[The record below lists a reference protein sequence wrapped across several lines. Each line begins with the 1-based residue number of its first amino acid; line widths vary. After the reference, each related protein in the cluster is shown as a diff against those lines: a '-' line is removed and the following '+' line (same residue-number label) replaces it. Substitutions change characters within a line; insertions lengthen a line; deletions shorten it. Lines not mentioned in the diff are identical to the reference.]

1 MAVSEVSDATLPAS
15 LRPGPLE
22 IASGIIVD
30 GEAHAAQLA
39 GHSRPRTRAA
49 IDDAIRRALL
59 RPPCLVSFSGGR
71 DSSAV
76 LAAAAA
82 LARREGLEL
91 PIPATH
97 RFPEVPSTQED
108 EWQEQVVRHLDL
120 PDWVRN
126 VVTDELDSIGPVA
139 QAVLRRHGVLWP
151 FNAHLHV
158 PLFKRAGG
166 GSLLT
171 GIGGDELFGPQ
182 RWRVAQ
188 SLLSGRT
195 RPRPRHLKTLGLA
208 FAPTPVRRELLAR
221 RHEIRWP
228 WLHPPV
234 EARINRRR
242 ADWQARTPRRWDA
255 ALGWW
260 WQSRTRVVLTQTM
273 ALLGADAQTQVV
285 QPFLEP
291 SVLQAAA
298 GEFGAR
304 GPADRTAAMRAV
316 FGDVLPDAVLA
327 RRSKATFDEAFCSH
341 HSRAFAA
348 RWTGSGVDRSL
359 VDVERVAGVWNA
371 VRPDPRSFSLMQA
384 AWLADQTSNDLQERL

>member
-1 MAVSEVSDATLPAS
+1 MAVSAATLPTS
-15 LRPGPLE
+15 LRPGRLE
-22 IASGIIVD
+22 IACGIIVD
-30 GEAHAAQLA
+30 GEPHAAKLA
-39 GHSRPRTRAA
+39 GESGARTREA

-82 LARREGLEL
+82 LARREGLDP

-97 RFPEVPSTQED
+97 RFPDVPSTHED
-108 EWQEQVVRHLDL
+108 DWQEQVVRHLDL

-139 QAVLRRHGVLWP
+139 QTVLLRHGVLWP

-158 PLFKRAGG
+158 PLFERAGG
-166 GSLLT
+166 GSVLT
-171 GIGGDELFGPQ
+171 GVGGDELFGPQ

-195 RPRPRHLKTLGLA
+195 RPRPRHIGTLGLA
-208 FAPTPVRRELLAR
+208 LAPTPVRRELLVR

-228 WLHPPV
+228 WLHPQV
-234 EARINRRR
+234 DARINRQR

-260 WQSRTRVVLTQTM
+260 WQSRTRVVLAQTM
-273 ALLGADAQTQVV
+273 ELLGADSQTQVV

-298 GEFGAR
+298 AEFGAR
-304 GPADRTAAMRAV
+304 GPTDRTAAMRGV
-316 FGDVLPDAVLA
+316 FGDVLPDSVLA
-327 RRSKATFDEAFCSH
+327 RRSKATFDGAFCSH

-359 VDVERVAGVWNA
+359 VDAQRVADVWNA

-384 AWLADQTSNDLQERL
+384 AWLADQS

>member
-1 MAVSEVSDATLPAS
+1 MAVNAATLPPA

-22 IASGIIVD
+22 IACGLIVE
-30 GEAHAAQLA
+30 GKPHAPKLV
-39 GHSRPRTRAA
+39 GDSRTRSRAA
-49 IDDAIRRALL
+49 IDDAVRRALL

-82 LARREGLEL
+82 LARREGLDL

-97 RFPEVPSTQED
+97 RFPGVPSAQED
-108 EWQEQVVRHLDL
+108 DWQEQVVRHLDL

-139 QAVLRRHGVLWP
+139 QAVLLRHGVLWP

-158 PLFKRAGG
+158 PLFERAGG

-171 GIGGDELFGPQ
+171 GVGGDELFGPQ

-195 RPRPRHLKTLGLA
+195 RPRPRHLATLGLA
-208 FAPTPVRRELLAR
+208 LAPAPVRREALAR

-228 WLHPPV
+228 WLRPHV
-234 EARINRRR
+234 EALVNRRR
-242 ADWQARTPRRWDA
+242 ADWQARTPRRWNA

-260 WQSRTRVVLTQTM
+260 WQSRTRIVLTRTM
-273 ALLGADAQTQVV
+273 ELLGADSQTQVV

-291 SVLQAAA
+291 SVLQVAAA
-298 GEFGAR
+298 EFGAR
-304 GPADRTAAMRAV
+304 GPTDRTTAMRAV
-316 FGDVLPDAVLA
+316 FGDVLPGPVLA
-327 RRSKATFDEAFCSH
+327 RRSKATFDAAFCSH

-348 RWTGSGVDRSL
+348 RWNGAGVDRSL
-359 VDVERVAGVWNA
+359 VDVDRVACMWNA

-384 AWLADQTSNDLQERL
+384 AWLAGQT